1 MASKKKSKHVV
12 TSRGYRKNSKTNELF
27 IGVILILFGAIVA
40 VCGQGLLNIAV
51 AVSGALL
58 VVLGVL
64 IFSETG
70 NSNPA
75 LFNIIIGLL
84 FMILGFAGL
93 AATIIRLLFGVM
105 IILVGIF
112 MLLGS
117 QPTFMGYKIVNTK
130 SATINAVIG
139 IVLILLGII
148 AAINYAGSFDLL
160 IRFIGVAIIVLGALN
175 IGKAAKL
182 VDL

>member
-1 MASKKKSKHVV
+1 MAAKKKSRHTV
-12 TSRGYRKNSKTNELF
+12 TSREYRKNSKTNEMF
-27 IGVILILFGAIVA
+27 IGIILILFGAIVA
-40 VCGQGLLNIAV
+40 ICGQGFLNIAV
-51 AVSGALL
+51 AVAGALL
-58 VVLGVL
+58 IVLGAL
-64 IFSETG
+64 IFAETG
-70 NSNPA
+70 NANPA
-75 LFNIIIGLL
+75 LFNIVIGLL
-84 FMILGFAGL
+84 FMILGVIGL
-93 AATIIRLLFGVM
+93 AATLIRLLFGVL

-130 SATINAVIG
+130 SAAMNAVIG
-139 IVLILLGII
+139 VVLILLGVI